1 MALLIVIF
9 SAKTTDPKTSK
20 FLPLKLNVGLLVTPV
35 HELKMKKIEAIIR
48 KSKFTEV
55 KEALQNVEVNFF
67 SYWDVTGVGNE
78 KEGHVYRG
86 INYSTSEIQ
95 RRYLS
100 IVVNEEFVQKT
111 IDAIINSAATDK
123 VGDGKIFVL
132 PVEEAYRIRTGE
144 KGGQS
149 LN

>member
-1 MALLIVIF
+1 
-9 SAKTTDPKTSK
+9 
-20 FLPLKLNVGLLVTPV
+20 
-35 HELKMKKIEAIIR
+35 MKNIEAIIR
-48 KSKFTEV
+48 KSKFDEV
-55 KEALQNVEVNFF
+55 KEALHGVEVNFF

-86 INYSTSEIQ
+86 ISYSTSEIQ

-100 IVVNEEFVQKT
+100 IVVSEPFVEKT
-111 IDAIINSAATDK
+111 IKAILDTAATDK

-132 PVEEAYRIRTGE
+132 PVEEAFRIRTGE
-144 KGGQS
+144 KGNDS

>member
-1 MALLIVIF
+1 
-9 SAKTTDPKTSK
+9 
-20 FLPLKLNVGLLVTPV
+20 
-35 HELKMKKIEAIIR
+35 MKKIEAIIR
-48 KSKFTEV
+48 KSKFDEV
-55 KEALQNVEVNFF
+55 KEALHGVEVNFF

-86 INYSTSEIQ
+86 ISYSTSEIQ

-100 IVVNEEFVQKT
+100 IEVSEPFVEKT
-111 IDAIINSAATDK
+111 IKAILDTAATDK

-144 KGGQS
+144 KGNDS